1 MAFRGATNSGDE
13 LLSHTGGVA
22 EEDPEHRQ
30 VVAGPPP
37 GGELQVDQRQ
47 PAVGLANHVAQV
59 RVPVLDLNA
68 ESAADGGI
76 ELDGAGVL
84 DVADLRAT
92 DCGKLAGI
100 VVVVGQSRGHGGSP
114 GVNVSQQAQDGT
126 ELFGVDGSVG
136 VAVRVHRL
144 SIQCGHDDQRMHRV
158 GGHYVGHG
166 HR

>member
-1 MAFRGATNSGDE
+1 VAFCGKTNSWDQ
-13 LLSHTGGVA
+13 LPPHAGGVA

-37 GGELQVDQRQ
+37 GGELQVYQRQ
-47 PAVGLANHVAQV
+47 LTVGLAHHVAQV

-68 ESAADGGI
+68 EPAADGGI

-84 DVADLRAT
+84 DVTDLRAT

-114 GVNVSQQAQDGT
+114 DVNVEPA
-126 ELFGVDGSVG
+126 GSG
-136 VAVRVHRL
+136 RHRAVR
-144 SIQCGHDDQRMHRV
+144 CG
-158 GGHYVGHG
+158 
-166 HR
+166 